1 MKSPTRAV
9 APHAAENLAVACNKC
24 NVYKSAAEKAKVP
37 DRAAATFGQGEPERL
52 GASERVWLRALES
65 HARNTKAVANPSL
78 EQALAAERG
87 LVGPLQPKQDRLVL
101 EYLALPPV
109 LAGARLYQEQAAIP
123 AMREEPRNQRPQT
136 VQPSYP
142 ALVGRALDV
151 RDGALG
157 GLLHMRSVYSHR
169 LRIVPQADDRD

>member
-1 MKSPTRAV
+1 MSTKAQRSRPKYLTEQPLRSVKGGYDEPKNLDGLSSLFVVLARQKPT
-9 APHAAENLAVACNKC
+9 NL
-24 NVYKSAAEKAKVP
+24 S
-37 DRAAATFGQGEPERL
+37 
-52 GASERVWLRALES
+52 ASERVWLRALES

-109 LAGARLYQEQAAIP
+109 LAGARLYQEQAEIP
-123 AMREEPRNQRPQT
+123 AMREEPRNQRQQT

-142 ALVGRALDV
+142 AFVGPALDV

-157 GLLHMRSVYSHR
+157 GLLHMRSVYGHR